1 MVIGALV
8 GAVFGWGYYLL
19 ARPSTAKV
27 LCPSGGTECLG
38 VGMLTAG
45 GGLILVLV
53 LAGLTLRLLGL
64 RPAWPTGCMSA
75 VIIMVAGLVVSA
87 NSGVGTRFDFV
98 AIGIFAFAYAL
109 AAVLTAGWGVDGDV
123 GGAAS

>member
-19 ARPSTAKV
+19 AGPFTEV
-27 LCPSGGTECLG
+27 LCPSGGLECLG
-38 VGMLTAG
+38 AVFLTAG
-45 GGLILVLV
+45 GGLVLVLV

-75 VIIMVAGLVVSA
+75 VIIVLAGLVLSS
-87 NSGVGTRFDFV
+87 NSGVGTRFDFA
-98 AIGIFAFAYAL
+98 AIGVFAFAYAS
-109 AAVLTAGWGVDGDV
+109 AAVLTTGWGVDGL
-123 GGAAS
+123 

>member
-27 LCPSGGTECLG
+27 LCPSGGMECFG

-45 GGLILVLV
+45 GGLVLVLV

-64 RPAWPTGCMSA
+64 RPAWPTGCLSG
-75 VIIMVAGLVVSA
+75 VIIIAGLVVSA
-87 NSGVGTRFDFV
+87 NAGVGTRFDFA
-98 AIGIFAFAYAL
+98 AIGVFAFAYAF
-109 AAVLTAGWGVDGDV
+109 AAVLTTGWGADGL
-123 GGAAS
+123 

>member
-19 ARPSTAKV
+19 AGPFTKNV
-27 LCPSGGTECLG
+27 LCPSGGLECLG
-38 VGMLTAG
+38 VALLTAG
-45 GGLILVLV
+45 GGLILVLA

-87 NSGVGTRFDFV
+87 NSGVGTRFDFA
-98 AIGIFAFAYAL
+98 AIAVFTFAYAL
-109 AAVLTAGWGVDGDV
+109 AAVLTTGWGVDGL
-123 GGAAS
+123 